1 MKIEPNK
8 KKLLLFNLSKAF
20 VILLF
25 ITGGAVAFKFAGIL
39 NIFAETF
46 ESFGLEISAN
56 KILFGIILAAGAVII
71 VMAAFKYITITSKK
85 YMFYNNKL
93 DDNGKD
99 IPYKNILKI
108 NLNKSGIEN
117 KILKTGSMS
126 IELTGMEENKV
137 TIDYVENIDQVSN
150 YFQSMLRNFKVR
162 LYSQISTQQ
171 KIGKT
176 LDKL

>member
-8 KKLLLFNLSKAF
+8 KKLLLFNLSKTF

-25 ITGGAVAFKFAGIL
+25 ITGSTMAFKFAGIL

-46 ESFGLEISAN
+46 DSFGLEISAD
-56 KILFGIILAAGAVII
+56 KILFGIILTAVVATI
-71 VMAAFKYITITSKK
+71 VMLAFKYITITSKK
-85 YMFYNNKL
+85 YMFYDNKL
-93 DDNGKD
+93 DANGKE
-99 IPYKNILKI
+99 ISYKNILKI

-150 YFQSMLRNFKVR
+150 YFQNMLRNFKTR
-162 LYSQISTQQ
+162 LYSQVSTQQ
-171 KIGKT
+171 RIGKT